1 MKRLYTVIDFETTGL
16 DAKVEQVT
24 EIAAIKIDEDGN
36 EVGRFHTFVNLTEG
50 RKPSPYAKV
59 TEEQCATGVG
69 AYGALIS
76 LHHFVADTTVVAQY
90 VPFDF
95 SYLPFRPLR
104 FVCTRALNWM
114 LDPEE
119 NPSLGVACERLGI
132 EVLDEHRAVDDVL
145 MTIQLFLHQK
155 KRAEELELDYENTVV
170 DFQKRP
176 LQFIPEHAKVVK
188 EVQQEVVVEE
198 QE

>member
-16 DAKVEQVT
+16 DAAVEQVT
-24 EIAAIKIDEDGN
+24 EVAAIKIDEDGN

-59 TEEQCATGVG
+59 TEEQCETGIS
-69 AYGALIS
+69 AYNALLS
-76 LHHFVADTTVVAQY
+76 LHSFCNDTTVVAQY

-95 SYLPFRPLR
+95 SYLPFRPLK

-114 LDPEE
+114 LDPQE
-119 NPSLGVACERLGI
+119 NPSLGVTCERLGI

-155 KRAEELELDYENTVV
+155 KRAEEAGLEYENTVV

-176 LQFIPEHAKVVK
+176 LKFVPAHGKVLK
-188 EVQQEVVVEE
+188 EVEEETAEKQE
-198 QE
+198 